1 MQVGGPPRPS
11 PLPLTDWSAWGR
23 ARWRGSG
30 QGARAAR
37 PRPESERELRR
48 GHSARAPLGATR
60 FPAAGRRLPPPQR
73 TGAQGAGEVRGD
85 RAVFLGLP
93 ERGEHPAGIVSSVL
107 LVHAKTR
114 ERGRRALAPCS
125 GVAEARRLSACEVG
139 MATAPESRGPREA
152 GVRGSTRRAQQAL
165 GRHPRGR
172 FPNPALTD
180 SRGPPRGGLG
190 APVGPAGGQRPG
202 GSQRPW
208 AGLGGGAPVR
218 GTSQCS
224 KKPSSLVD
232 KSTAV
237 RGREWFPNV
246 KYKMAF

>member
-1 MQVGGPPRPS
+1 M
-11 PLPLTDWSAWGR
+11 
-23 ARWRGSG
+23 
-30 QGARAAR
+30 
-37 PRPESERELRR
+37 
-48 GHSARAPLGATR
+48 
-60 FPAAGRRLPPPQR
+60 
-73 TGAQGAGEVRGD
+73 RGD

-114 ERGRRALAPCS
+114 ERGRRAPAPCS

-139 MATAPESRGPREA
+139 MTTAPESWGPREA

-165 GRHPRGR
+165 GRHRCHHRCCLRGR

-180 SRGPPRGGLG
+180 SRGPLRGGLG
-190 APVGPAGGQRPG
+190 APVGPAGGQRPD

-208 AGLGGGAPVR
+208 AGLEGAPVR
-218 GTSQCS
+218 GTSQWS

-232 KSTAV
+232 KRTAV